1 MLFKSLTIPHAGFA
15 AQDIDGSF
23 VSVVLMRIGP
33 STRRE
38 SYDLQMDSPR
48 SYGLRGDTWR
58 IQVSLLS
65 ADFRPRA
72 NDSAGQRSVIHRD
85 VRHYVLRQFGHLPDS
100 ADPPPWLRNSKL
112 NWSTLRMSG
121 IFDLRGYIGNLRLA
135 KWGSDKVIE
144 MRSADVRLW
153 HFSDVTD
160 HADDVRSSGQTGL
173 RGCGSLKP
181 GL

>member
-33 STRRE
+33 SARRE

-48 SYGLRGDTWR
+48 SYRLRRNTGR

-65 ADFRPRA
+65 AGFRPRA
-72 NDSAGQRSVIHRD
+72 NDSAGRRSVIDRDVRHD
-85 VRHYVLRQFGHLPDS
+85 VRHYVLLQLSHLASP
-100 ADPPPWLRNSKL
+100 DPPPWLQINKI

-121 IFDLRGYIGNLRLA
+121 IFDLPGYIGNLRLA
-135 KWGSDKVIE
+135 NMGAAT
-144 MRSADVRLW
+144 R
-153 HFSDVTD
+153 
-160 HADDVRSSGQTGL
+160 
-173 RGCGSLKP
+173 
-181 GL
+181 

>member
-23 VSVVLMRIGP
+23 VAVVLMRVGP
-33 STRRE
+33 SARRE

-48 SYGLRGDTWR
+48 SYGLRRDTGR

-72 NDSAGQRSVIHRD
+72 NDSAGRRSVINRD
-85 VRHYVLRQFGHLPDS
+85 LRHYVLLQLSHLPAS
-100 ADPPPWLRNSKL
+100 PDPPPWLRINKL

-121 IFDLRGYIGNLRLA
+121 IFDLRGYIGNVRLA
-135 KWGSDKVIE
+135 NMGGSDKVIE
-144 MRSADVRLW
+144 
-153 HFSDVTD
+153 
-160 HADDVRSSGQTGL
+160 
-173 RGCGSLKP
+173 
-181 GL
+181 